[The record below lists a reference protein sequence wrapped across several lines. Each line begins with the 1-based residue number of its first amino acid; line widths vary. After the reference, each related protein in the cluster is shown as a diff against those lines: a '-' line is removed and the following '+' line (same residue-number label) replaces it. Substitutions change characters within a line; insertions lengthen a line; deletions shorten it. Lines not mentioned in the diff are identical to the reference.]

1 MAKALF
7 KLANSK
13 SVFLVEGEFVEGVE
27 DGFVFT
33 DFLGEK
39 KFTIKSES
47 FLSVSKEEILSL
59 VFVARNKTEWYTTL
73 KEDYEFGFSI
83 IKNEIDHNLIN
94 KAILSR
100 KKVYEQNVDA
110 TTLFVNLCESYPD
123 SHIFLTETIE
133 GDLWIGASPET
144 LLSDTKLELE
154 TMSLAGT
161 KQSKDIPWTKKEY
174 EEQKIVTNSIVRE
187 LYKLNISPEV
197 KELETVKAGAVYHL
211 RNMILFESQKPIID
225 IANVLHP
232 TPAISGNPKEQA
244 IATIKIAENHSR
256 SYYSGYGGP
265 MNMNDLTHLFVNLRC
280 ASISQ
285 NQICLYVGGGITKL
299 SDVEKE
305 WEECERKAQSILNF
319 L

>member
-1 MAKALF
+1 
-7 KLANSK
+7 
-13 SVFLVEGEFVEGVE
+13 
-27 DGFVFT
+27 
-33 DFLGEK
+33 
-39 KFTIKSES
+39 
-47 FLSVSKEEILSL
+47 
-59 VFVARNKTEWYTTL
+59 
-73 KEDYEFGFSI
+73 
-83 IKNEIDHNLIN
+83 
-94 KAILSR
+94 
-100 KKVYEQNVDA
+100 
-110 TTLFVNLCESYPD
+110 
-123 SHIFLTETIE
+123 
-133 GDLWIGASPET
+133 
-144 LLSDTKLELE
+144 
-154 TMSLAGT
+154 MSLAGT

-187 LYKLNISPEV
+187 LYKLNISPDV

-211 RNMILFESQKPIID
+211 RNMILFESQEPIID

-265 MNMNDLTHLFVNLRC
+265 LNTNDLTHLFVNLRC

>member
-13 SVFLVEGEFVEGVE
+13 NISLVEGEFVEGVE

-39 KFTIKSES
+39 KFTIKSER
-47 FLSVSKEEILSL
+47 FLFVTKEEVLSL
-59 VFVARNKTEWYTTL
+59 GFVAKNKTEWKTTL
-73 KEDYEFGFSI
+73 KEDYEFGFTI
-83 IKNEIDHNLIN
+83 IQNEIDYNHIN

-100 KKVYEQNVDA
+100 KKSYDKNVNA
-110 TTLFVNLCESYPD
+110 TTLFVKLCESYPD
-123 SHIFLTETIE
+123 SHIFLTETID

-144 LLSDTKLELE
+144 LLTDTKIELE

-161 KQSKDIPWTKKEY
+161 KQSEDIPWTEKEY
-174 EEQKIVTNSIVRE
+174 EEQRIVTNSIVGE
-187 LYKLNISPEV
+187 LYKLNINPDV

-211 RNMILFESQKPIID
+211 RNRIAFKSLESIIN
-225 IANVLHP
+225 IVNNLHP
-232 TPAISGNPKEQA
+232 TPAISGNPKEQS

-265 MNMNDLTHLFVNLRC
+265 LNIKGLTHLFVNLRC
-280 ASISQ
+280 AAISQ
-285 NQICLYVGGGITKL
+285 NQICLYVGAGITKL
-299 SDVEKE
+299 SEVDKE